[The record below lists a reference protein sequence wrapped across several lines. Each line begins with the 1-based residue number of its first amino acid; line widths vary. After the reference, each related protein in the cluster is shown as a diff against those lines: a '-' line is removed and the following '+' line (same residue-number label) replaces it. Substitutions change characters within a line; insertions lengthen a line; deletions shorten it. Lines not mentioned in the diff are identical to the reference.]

1 MSKKVYNLIIRVIND
16 VETEC
21 NTSKNKLEDIEKK
34 KIIKDV
40 LFNLH
45 EIRRNIKKGFNNVK

>member
-1 MSKKVYNLIIRVIND
+1 MSKKVYNLIIKVIND
-16 VETEC
+16 VEIQC
-21 NTSKNKLEDIEKK
+21 NTNKEKLEDIEKK

-40 LFNLH
+40 LFNLN